1 MADKAPPATPPPPPH
16 GGKIVPTL
24 IEEEMKDS
32 YLNYAMSVIVSRA
45 LPDVRDG
52 LKPSQRR
59 VLIAMNDLNLGP
71 RSKHRKCAKITGD
84 TTGNYH
90 PHGDQVVYPTLVRMA
105 QDFAMRYQLV
115 DGQGNFGTVD
125 GDPPAAQRYTEARMT
140 AHASQMLEDL
150 DKKTVD
156 FQPNY
161 DETREEPVVL
171 PSRFP
176 NLLCNGALGI
186 AVGMATSIPPHN
198 LAEVCD
204 GILAW
209 IKNPKVTPDEL
220 MQVITGPDFPTGGII
235 CGTSG
240 IREAYRTGRG
250 HLTVRGKVKIEDG
263 KGGRKSIVVE
273 EIPYNVNKT
282 ALIERIK
289 ELVKED
295 AIPGIQD
302 MEDHSSRE
310 GMRIVIDVRKGE
322 DENVVLNQLY
332 AMTSL
337 QETFAVNV
345 IALVNGRPET
355 LPLPALIGAYV
366 DHRKEVI
373 RRRTRYLLEEAEK
386 EAHILEGLVK
396 ALDVIDELIAI
407 IRGSASVPVAKDA
420 IIRRFAFTELQADA
434 ILRMT
439 LSKLTGLEREKLK
452 AELAELHR
460 KIAEYKAILAS
471 EQLVFDIIRKD
482 VEEMKKGSDPRR
494 TKISAEEA
502 AAFER
507 EELIP
512 EEDMVVV
519 MSHLGYIKRVPV
531 ASYRKQKRGG
541 KGVIGSDT
549 KETDFIERLFIASTH
564 DYLLFFTEDGKV
576 RALKVYELPALER
589 TARGKPVLNLLSLKE
604 SDRMSAL
611 VAVKDFETGFLV
623 MATKRG
629 LTKKTELAAYQN
641 IRQTGIIAI
650 NLEAGDTLINVAQTD
665 GKKEIVL
672 GTALGMSIRFHEED
686 LRPMG
691 RATYGVAGIK
701 LDEGDAVVDM
711 ILATPGVTVLT
722 ACENGFGKRSD
733 IEDYR
738 LQSRAGKGVINVKAT
753 DRNGKVVAMKPVRDE
768 DDLIMITQ
776 QGIVQR
782 IPCKDIRVMGR
793 NTQGVRLIRLEE
805 KDRLVALASVIKEE
819 GEEPAIKK
827 ADMPPEDEKR
837 EEGRAKRDEEG
848 TRDGKNEGGGGPR
861 A

>member
-1 MADKAPPATPPPPPH
+1 MADTPKPPANSPNS
-16 GGKIVPTL
+16 GGGRILPTL

-71 RSKHRKCAKITGD
+71 RSKHRKCAKICGD
-84 TTGNYH
+84 TSGNYH
-90 PHGDQVVYPTLVRMA
+90 PHGESVVYPTLVRLA
-105 QDFAMRYQLV
+105 QDFATRYMLV
-115 DGQGNFGTVD
+115 DGQGNFGSID
-125 GDPPAAQRYTEARMT
+125 GDPPAAMRYTEARMSSWSST
-140 AHASQMLEDL
+140 MMDDL

-156 FQPNY
+156 FVPNY
-161 DETREEPVVL
+161 DERLEEPTVL

-176 NLLCNGALGI
+176 NLLCNGAMGI

-204 GILAW
+204 GILHCLKHPQA
-209 IKNPKVTPDEL
+209 TSDEL
-220 MQVITGPDFPTGGII
+220 LQFIKGPDFPTGGVI
-235 CGTSG
+235 CGIAG
-240 IREAYRTGRG
+240 IKEAYRTGRG
-250 HLTVRGKVKIEDG
+250 HLTVRGKIKVEDA
-263 KGGRKSIVVE
+263 KGGKKLIVIE
-273 EIPYNVNKT
+273 EIPYNVNKL

-289 ELVKED
+289 ELVKD
-295 AIPGIQD
+295 DQIPGIQD

-310 GMRIVIDVRKGE
+310 GMRIVIEVRKGE

-332 AMTSL
+332 AMSSL
-337 QETFAVNV
+337 QETFAVNM

-355 LPLPALIGAYV
+355 LSLPALIYAYI

-373 RRRTRYLLEEAEK
+373 RRRTRFLLEEAER

-396 ALDVIDELIAI
+396 ALDVIDELITI

-420 IIRRFAFTELQADA
+420 IIKRFAFSDLQADA

-439 LSKLTGLEREKLK
+439 LAKLTNLEREKLK
-452 AELAELHR
+452 SDLAELQR
-460 KIAEYKAILAS
+460 KIAEYKAILAD
-471 EQLVFDIIRKD
+471 EKLVIELIRKD
-482 VEEMKKGSDPRR
+482 VEELKKQSDARR
-494 TKISAEEA
+494 TKISIEEA

-531 ASYRKQKRGG
+531 ASYRKQRRGG
-541 KGVIGSDT
+541 KGVIGADT

-576 RALKVYELPALER
+576 RALKVYDLPALER
-589 TARGKPVLNLLSLKE
+589 TARGKPVSTLLSLKQN
-604 SDRMSAL
+604 DRISAL
-611 VAVKDFETGFLV
+611 VAVKNFETGFLV

-629 LTKKTELAAYQN
+629 LAKKTELSAFQN

-650 NLEAGDTLINVAQTD
+650 NLEDGDKLINVVETD

-672 GTALGMSIRFHEED
+672 GTSLGMSIRFHEED

-691 RATYGVAGIK
+691 RATYGVVGIK
-701 LDEGDAVVDM
+701 LDDGDAVVDM
-711 ILATPGVTVLT
+711 ILAQPGVSVLT

-733 IEDYR
+733 IEEYR
-738 LQSRAGKGVINVKAT
+738 LQSRSGKGVINVKAT
-753 DRNGKVVAMKPVRDE
+753 ERNGKVVAMKPVRDE

-776 QGIVQR
+776 QGIVVR
-782 IPCKDIRVMGR
+782 ISCKDIRVMGR
-793 NTQGVRLIRLEE
+793 NTQGVRLIRLDD
-805 KDRLVALASVIKEE
+805 KDKLVALASVVKEE

-827 ADMPPEDEKR
+827 ADVPPPE
-837 EEGRAKRDEEG
+837 
-848 TRDGKNEGGGGPR
+848 EGGGGGPKG

>member
-1 MADKAPPATPPPPPH
+1 
-16 GGKIVPTL
+16 
-24 IEEEMKDS
+24 MKDS

-71 RSKHRKCAKITGD
+71 RAKHRKCAKITGD

-105 QDFAMRYQLV
+105 QDFAMRYMLV

-140 AHASQMLEDL
+140 SFASEMLEDL
-150 DKKTVD
+150 ERKTVD

-171 PSRFP
+171 PSKFP
-176 NLLCNGALGI
+176 NLLCNGAMGI

-198 LAEVCD
+198 LGEVCD
-204 GILAW
+204 AILHVL
-209 IKNPKVTPDEL
+209 KNPKATPDDL
-220 MQVITGPDFPTGGII
+220 MQFIKGPDFPTGGVI
-235 CGTSG
+235 CGVAG

-250 HLTVRGKVKIEDG
+250 HLTVRGKVKVEDG

-289 ELVKED
+289 ELVKDD
-295 AIPGIQD
+295 AISGIQD

-310 GMRIVIDVRKGE
+310 GMRIVIEVRKGE

-337 QETFAVNV
+337 QETFAVNC

-355 LPLPALIGAYV
+355 LSLPPLITAYI

-373 RRRTRYLLEEAEK
+373 RRRTRFLLEEAER

-396 ALDVIDELIAI
+396 ALDVIDELIKV
-407 IRGSASVPVAKDA
+407 IRASASVPVAKA
-420 IIRRFAFTELQADA
+420 EIIKRWTFTELQADA

-439 LSKLTGLEREKLK
+439 LAKLTGLEREKLK
-452 AELAELHR
+452 AELAELQK
-460 KIAEYKAILAS
+460 KIAEYKAILGD
-471 EQLVFDIIRKD
+471 EKLVLDLIRKD

-494 TKISAEEA
+494 TQIDAAEAE
-502 AAFER
+502 AFER

-531 ASYRKQKRGG
+531 ASYRKQRRGG
-541 KGVIGSDT
+541 KGVIGADT

-589 TARGKPVLNLLSLKE
+589 TARGKPVSTLLMLKE
-604 SDRMSAL
+604 TDRISAL
-611 VAVKDFETGFLV
+611 VAVKNFETGFLV
-623 MATKRG
+623 MTTMRG
-629 LTKKTELAAYQN
+629 LAKKTELAAYQN

-650 NLEAGDTLINVAQTD
+650 NLEEGDKLIYVVQTD

-701 LDEGDAVVDM
+701 LDAGDAVVDM
-711 ILATPGVTVLT
+711 ILVEPGVTVLT

-753 DRNGKVVAMKPVRDE
+753 DRNGKVVAMKPVRDA

-776 QGIVQR
+776 DGIVVR
-782 IPCKDIRVMGR
+782 ISCKDIRVMGR

-805 KDRLVALASVIKEE
+805 KDKLVALASVVKEE

-827 ADMPPEDEKR
+827 AEVPP
-837 EEGRAKRDEEG
+837 DEEKEG
-848 TRDGKNEGGGGPR
+848 EREKGKEGEPNGAAPK